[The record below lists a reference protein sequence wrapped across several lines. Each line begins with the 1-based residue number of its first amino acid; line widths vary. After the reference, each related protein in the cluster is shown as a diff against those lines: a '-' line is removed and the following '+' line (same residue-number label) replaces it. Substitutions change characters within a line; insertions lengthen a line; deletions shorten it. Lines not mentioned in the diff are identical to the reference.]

1 METKTCLRKGSGAPI
16 QRMHGGGIS
25 PRQFGEL
32 SLKFA
37 GFTGISTGYEDR
49 PKTPSPGVISPH
61 FQEKEDIPLSFYCD
75 RDSYLPFI
83 K

>member
-37 GFTGISTGYEDR
+37 GFTGISTGYERR
-49 PKTPSPGVISPH
+49 PENPLTWGD
-61 FQEKEDIPLSFYCD
+61 FTPLSGEGGYSFK
-75 RDSYLPFI
+75 LLL
-83 K
+83 